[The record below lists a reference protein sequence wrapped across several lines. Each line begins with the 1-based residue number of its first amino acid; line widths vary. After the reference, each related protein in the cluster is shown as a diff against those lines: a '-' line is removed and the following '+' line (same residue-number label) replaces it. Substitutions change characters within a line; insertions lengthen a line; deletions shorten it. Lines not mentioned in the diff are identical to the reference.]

1 MLVLQ
6 RIVAET
12 LINLDDSATVAET
25 QVNQDDSAKVDCRRN
40 SGKICWKCCN
50 GF

>member
-12 LINLDDSATVAET
+12 LINLDDSATIAET
-25 QVNQDDSAKVDCRRN
+25 QVKRDGSAKVDCRRN
-40 SGKICWKCCN
+40 SG
-50 GF
+50 

>member
-12 LINLDDSATVAET
+12 PINLGDSATVAET
-25 QVNQDDSAKVDCRRN
+25 QVNQDDGAKVDCRRN
-40 SGKICWKCCN
+40 SCKPR
-50 GF
+50 